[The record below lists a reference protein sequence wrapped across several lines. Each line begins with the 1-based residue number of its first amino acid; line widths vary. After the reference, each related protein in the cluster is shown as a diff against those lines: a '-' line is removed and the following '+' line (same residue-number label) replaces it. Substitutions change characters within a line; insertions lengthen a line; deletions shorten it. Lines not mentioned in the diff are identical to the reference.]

1 MNDFLKTMSQLGV
14 ESILPETELTLEQEM
29 AEEIAMEAELDE
41 AYDHMELA
49 NIVASTSQAEA
60 MLTAMAEREIGLES
74 NVGRNAEDIYK
85 EFGLEAI
92 KDVVARK
99 AYSAVS
105 SLKALINTCISWL
118 KQLMGISVA
127 SKKIFSGIAKKAK
140 AMDKNLR
147 KVVSKVN
154 EKLKRDMPDY
164 KAALDKYFTT
174 KTSGKTVWDKLVSVS
189 KGAQGKSQDRDEWI
203 GDSML
208 KSNKSAL
215 KTRITTT
222 ETAIETIKK
231 AKEELRDNGYDK
243 SDTNEYEGTACYNH
257 ILNNIKNIETL
268 ANANKST
275 DVGKEFDKNIKAL
288 EKVRSDMNKKDVTVT
303 APTELGK
310 FLNKQIQYYNEYAQ
324 YAKSILKTFTAISD
338 DCLTMGKSIYA
349 ALV

>member
-105 SLKALINTCISWL
+105 SLKALISTCISWL

-147 KVVSKVN
+147 KVVNKVN

-174 KTSGKTVWDKLVSVS
+174 KNSKNIWNKIVSES
-189 KGAQGKSQDRDEWI
+189 KGGTFSSRAWINDSLLREKKSDVE
-203 GDSML
+203 
-208 KSNKSAL
+208 N
-215 KTRITTT
+215 RITAS
-222 ETAIETIKK
+222 ETAIEAIKK

-288 EKVRSDMNKKDVTVT
+288 EKVRSSMNKKDATVA

>member
-147 KVVSKVN
+147 KVVSKVD

-174 KTSGKTVWDKLVSVS
+174 KTSGKTVWGKLVLKS
-189 KGAQGKSQDRDEWI
+189 KGAQGKSQDRDGWMD
-203 GDSML
+203 GLL
-208 KSNKSAL
+208 KESKAIVESRL
-215 KTRITTT
+215 TGV